1 MRKWEKTLIILVAA
15 LLLTGCGASGSA
27 NMNTVSIGKD
37 GTIAHTIVESF
48 ERNFYDVGELE
59 AMAQEKIEKC
69 SNGEGSIVCE
79 SVEAGNGKVIVK
91 MTYQTGEDYTNYNR
105 RELFCGTVGEAFE
118 KGYSLKDIVKEDG
131 TVISDEELSAIRENH
146 VVIVQ
151 TKAGEELDVNVYD
164 KILYTSAGITLSG
177 KRDAIIAAGEEELL
191 SCIVFQ

>member
-1 MRKWEKTLIILVAA
+1 MRKWKNILVVMTAA
-15 LLLTGCGASGSA
+15 LLLIGCGASNAA

-37 GTIAHTIVESF
+37 GMIAHTIVEEF
-48 ERNFYDVGELE
+48 ERNFYDVSELE
-59 AMAQEKIEKC
+59 AMAQEKIKKY
-69 SNGEGSIVCE
+69 SSGEGSIVCE
-79 SVEAGNGKVIVK
+79 SVEANNGKVIVK
-91 MTYQTGEDYTNYNR
+91 MTYQTGEDYTSYNR
-105 RELFCGTVGEAFE
+105 RELFSGTVGEAFE

-131 TVISDEELSAIRENH
+131 TPISDEELSSIRENH